1 MFWKRLRV
9 LSLVGAL
16 VLFLTGSVPAQTKA
30 VPMGE
35 AEQPRTHTVTINNGS
50 RSVRRAFVWQNDS
63 WRSGHDLPRHPGP
76 ARRGTGRSPINWRM
90 EELQK
95 RMEQLHKRMQQ
106 FQRRGRMDLPGW
118 PALPNQPH
126 APEPRT
132 LSSQESRL
140 GVQLGQPGATL
151 VNQLDLPRDQGM
163 VVEEVGPN
171 APAAKAG
178 LKQHDILLEVDGKPV
193 PSKRDEFDKL
203 LDGIEAN
210 RKVEAVVMRK
220 GKKETFKGLTLPEAK
235 RPTLPD

>member
-1 MFWKRLRV
+1 
-9 LSLVGAL
+9 
-16 VLFLTGSVPAQTKA
+16 
-30 VPMGE
+30 
-35 AEQPRTHTVTINNGS
+35 
-50 RSVRRAFVWQNDS
+50 
-63 WRSGHDLPRHPGP
+63 
-76 ARRGTGRSPINWRM
+76 M

-118 PALPNQPH
+118 PAFPNQPL
-126 APEPRT
+126 ALEPRA

-151 VNQLDLPRDQGM
+151 VNQLDLLRDQGM

-203 LDGIEAN
+203 LGGIEAN
-210 RKVEAVVMRK
+210 RKVEAAVMRK
-220 GKKETFKGLTLPEAK
+220 GKKETIKGLTLPEAK
-235 RPTLPD
+235 PVEQARPALRD